1 MGNRS
6 VVLAAGL
13 ENQRLREALINCSWR
28 YLTDE
33 KETCECMSCGGQWKF
48 RNARN
53 CYIDRCPVVEALSSP
68 DHSQVAALYLE
79 LREKAIKL
87 ETGYGNWGGHVARE
101 WIDGLRDILKRIEEA
116 MTPSLRRVK

>member
-28 YLTDE
+28 YLADE

-68 DHSQVAALYLE
+68 DHSTLAGLYLE
-79 LREKAIKL
+79 LRGIVLNYLAFK
-87 ETGYGNWGGHVARE
+87 NDE
-101 WIDGLRDILKRIEEA
+101 WENNLRGILKRIEEHE
-116 MTPSLRRVK
+116 K